1 MYEID
6 SISEAPRL
14 LALAASGAG
23 VPGHGQ
29 VDHLDEPAGA
39 HEEEEVKLS
48 PGVEDAPDPV
58 RTYLREMGSVP
69 LLTREGEVALAK
81 RIERGEMLV
90 LKAIS
95 RSPSMLEELIAI
107 GDALRRGMRCTRE
120 IIEVGSQAPA
130 QEKTARKR
138 TLATIEKIAKL
149 RTLALRQA
157 AKWESMPKSKSR
169 ARLYA
174 KYELAR
180 TRVKVSRLVRS
191 LNFTPLERK
200 RLASVLRSAIEQ
212 SLLVERE
219 QRKKPRSRRSVPK
232 GFAGTGR
239 VAIAELKRTL
249 QLLRRGEADAEQAR
263 KELTEANLRLVVSIA
278 KRYAN
283 RGLPLLDLIQ
293 EGNIGL
299 MRAVEKFE
307 WRRGYKFSTYAT
319 WWIRQAITRGIADR
333 SRTVRIPVHMNDTI
347 NQFLRTRRDLVRELG
362 RDPSSDEIAQRMGLT
377 PAKVYSL
384 MKISQEPISLQ
395 TPVGADEESHLGD
408 FIEDNAAVS
417 PSDAAIGQNL
427 KEHTALVLKTLTPRE
442 EKVLKMRFGLEDGEQ
457 HTLEEIGLQLDVTRE
472 RIRQIEKIALQNLR
486 KAPRTHRLRSFLRR
500 AS

>member
-1 MYEID
+1 VYEID
-6 SISEAPRL
+6 SIAESPRL
-14 LALAASGAG
+14 LAAADDGAG
-23 VPGHGQ
+23 VPGQGP
-29 VDHLDEPAGA
+29 VDPLDEQVGA
-39 HEEEEVKLS
+39 HEEEEVRLS
-48 PGVEDAPDPV
+48 PGVEDTPDPV

-69 LLTREGEVALAK
+69 LLTREGEVVLAK

-95 RSPSMLEELIAI
+95 RSPLMLEELIAI
-107 GDALRRGMRCTRE
+107 GDALRRGTRCTRE

-130 QEKTARKR
+130 QEKAERKR
-138 TLATIEKIAKL
+138 TLAAIEKIAKL
-149 RTLALRQA
+149 RTLALRQT

-169 ARLYA
+169 ARVRA
-174 KYELAR
+174 KYQLVR
-180 TRVKVSRLVRS
+180 TRVKISRLVRS
-191 LNFTPLERK
+191 LNFAPLERK
-200 RLASVLRSAIEQ
+200 RLAGVLRSAIEQ
-212 SLLVERE
+212 SLMLERE
-219 QRKKPRSRRSVPK
+219 QRKKPRSRRSVAK
-232 GFAGTGR
+232 DLDRTGR
-239 VAIAELKRTL
+239 VTIAELKRTL
-249 QLLRRGEADAEQAR
+249 QLLRKGGADAEQAR

-283 RGLPLLDLIQ
+283 RGLALLDLIQ

-319 WWIRQAITRGIADR
+319 WWVRQAITRGIADR

-347 NQFLRTRRDLVRELG
+347 NQFLRTRRDLIRELG
-362 RDPSSDEIAQRMGLT
+362 RDPSSEEIAGRMGVT
-377 PAKVYSL
+377 PAKVHSL

-427 KEHTALVLKTLTPRE
+427 REHTALVLKTLTPRE

-457 HTLEEIGLQLDVTRE
+457 HTLEEIGQQLDVTRE

-486 KAPRTHRLRSFLRR
+486 KAPRTRRLRSFLRR